1 MRRFKKI
8 LAATTAAALALGG
21 PSGSFGAGFYPNL
34 PVPGGQAY
42 CYNTV
47 NGVCQGTVPSGAPS
61 VTGSETTEIDTGLS
75 SGQFPQSENVPLSA
89 LGLPFGINRL
99 VGGDMMTNLAQRLST
114 TKGIA
119 SLAGFSPTAAVV
131 TADGWWAYSTGSQVT
146 VTMAS
151 GTTEVLP
158 ALGSTKALRVA
169 RPSGQTPSGAICLG
183 QTLDQ
188 NQAAP
193 LIGQNAVFSFYELNG
208 ATQSAAGGAF
218 TVQMSY
224 SANAAAAGTQATLGF
239 AGSVGSKYAIGT
251 NAATFGTSGPTS
263 QTAAAPIVQSVA
275 TQSTAAP
282 TTVLGGGTVGANGF
296 VTFAG
301 STTWTRYVVAATIP
315 ATIPGTTTAVTDVSV
330 EVCFLPTATTSV
342 TTDWIELQGL
352 QLEAKPSAVTPTFPN
367 GVITPTAFERRPA
380 SVEALIDLSYWW
392 YNFESQTLITAVANS
407 VNQSVTV
414 TQCNVPFPVPMR
426 IVPAVQYTSGF
437 QAFTTT
443 GYSAVNACT
452 LAVEGTYSV
461 VPSNTGT
468 VVQCTATTIPAA
480 GTANILTTLGTSS
493 ATGIISASALP

>member
-1 MRRFKKI
+1 MEQMKKI
-8 LAATTAAALALGG
+8 LAGASAFAYMAALST
-21 PSGSFGAGFYPNL
+21 PVGAAGLYPNL
-34 PVPGGQAY
+34 PVPGGPAY

-47 NGVCQGTVPSGAPS
+47 NGVCQATVPAGTPTLS
-61 VTGSETTEIDTGLS
+61 GSETTEVDTGLS
-75 SGQFPQSENVPLSA
+75 QGQFPQAESVPLSA

-119 SLAGFSPTAAVV
+119 SLAGITPTAAVM
-131 TADGWWAYSTGSQVT
+131 TADGWWEYSAAGTTT

-158 ALGSTKALRVA
+158 ALGSTKALRFA
-169 RPSGQTPSGAICLG
+169 RTTSTTGAQMCLG

-208 ATQSAAGGAF
+208 AGQSATGGNF

-224 SANAAAAGTQATLGF
+224 SANAAAAGTQATLGY

-251 NAATFGTSGPTS
+251 NAGTFGTGGPTS
-263 QTAAAPIVQSVA
+263 QTAVTPIVQNVA
-275 TQSTAAP
+275 TQAVPAP
-282 TTVLGGGTVGANGF
+282 TTVLGGGSVGSNGF

-301 STTWTRYVVAATIP
+301 STTWTRYVVAGLIP
-315 ATIPGTTTAVTDVSV
+315 ATIPGTATAVTDVSV
-330 EVCFLPTATTSV
+330 EVCFTPTGTGASTS
-342 TTDWIELQGL
+342 DWIELQGL
-352 QLEAKPSAVTPTFPN
+352 QLEAKPSTVTPTLPN

-380 SVEALIDLSYWW
+380 SVEALIDYSYWY
-392 YNFESQTLITAVANS
+392 YNFENQSAITAVANC
-407 VNQSVTV
+407 VNASVTV
-414 TQCNVPFPVPMR
+414 TNCNIQFPVPMR

-452 LAVEGTYSV
+452 LAVATTYAV

-493 ATGIISASALP
+493 ATGVISASAEP